1 MLFYWVW
8 RACCWGFQVAKY
20 GFEAV
25 VGSKYGLA
33 TKYKWD
39 GLANVIFWKVIG
51 VLDDFHVKLYGD
63 SFGENSFIVILDI
76 SYNIICAV

>member
-1 MLFYWVW
+1 MGHWVW
-8 RACCWGFQVAKY
+8 RAYCWGFQVAKY

-25 VGSKYGLA
+25 AGSKYGLA

-63 SFGENSFIVILDI
+63 SFLENSYLL
-76 SYNIICAV
+76 